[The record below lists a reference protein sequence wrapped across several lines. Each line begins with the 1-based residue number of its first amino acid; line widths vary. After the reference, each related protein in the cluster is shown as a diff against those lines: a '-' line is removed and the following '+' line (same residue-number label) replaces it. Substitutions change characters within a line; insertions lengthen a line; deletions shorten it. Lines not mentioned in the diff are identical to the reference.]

1 MFVIIAALLA
11 IAWALG
17 FTVMKVSS
25 GAIHILLVLA
35 LASAIVHLVR
45 GGSKTGSGP
54 TSETDVGRDSGGCA
68 VPCSGND
75 IEARRAVERGGQARL
90 VTDTGLALV
99 GRGADRGIRR
109 GTRPTAVA
117 TMRDIVVLL
126 IALLISAAHRLAVE
140 GGVGRV
146 TAVEG

>member
-45 GGSKTGSGP
+45 GGSKTG
-54 TSETDVGRDSGGCA
+54 
-68 VPCSGND
+68 
-75 IEARRAVERGGQARL
+75 
-90 VTDTGLALV
+90 
-99 GRGADRGIRR
+99 
-109 GTRPTAVA
+109 
-117 TMRDIVVLL
+117 
-126 IALLISAAHRLAVE
+126 
-140 GGVGRV
+140 
-146 TAVEG
+146 